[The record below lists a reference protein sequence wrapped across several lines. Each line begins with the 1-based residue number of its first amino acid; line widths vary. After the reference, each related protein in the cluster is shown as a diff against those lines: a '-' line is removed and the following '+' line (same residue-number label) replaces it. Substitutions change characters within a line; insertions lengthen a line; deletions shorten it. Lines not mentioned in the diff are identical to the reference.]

1 MFIIEDRGDMI
12 AMTQEERVYEDPDK
26 YRIEDEYKDPNEECE
41 CGEPKKVQEL
51 FCNNCEK
58 YLQDKLQE
66 HLKTYSRT
74 ELEYI
79 NEILDGEYIPDYV
92 LGKEE

>member
-1 MFIIEDRGDMI
+1 M
-12 AMTQEERVYEDPDK
+12 EERVYEDPDK
-26 YRIEDEYKDPNEECE
+26 YRIDDEPINVDEICE
-41 CGEPKKVQEL
+41 CGNEKRVQEL
-51 FCNNCEK
+51 FCNKCQK
-58 YLQDKLQE
+58 YLYDILQE

-92 LGKEE
+92 LGKED

>member
-1 MFIIEDRGDMI
+1 M
-12 AMTQEERVYEDPDK
+12 EERIYEDPDK
-26 YRIEDEYKDPNEECE
+26 YRVEDEETNLDEICD
-41 CGEPKKVQEL
+41 CGRDKKVQEL
-51 FCNNCEK
+51 FCNNCQK

-79 NEILDGEYIPDYV
+79 NEILEGEYIPDYV
-92 LGKEE
+92 LGKED

>member
-1 MFIIEDRGDMI
+1 MKYEEDLDDLIENDLVI
-12 AMTQEERVYEDPDK
+12 NL
-26 YRIEDEYKDPNEECE
+26 NEECE
-41 CGEPKKVQEL
+41 CGEPKRVQEL
-51 FCNNCEK
+51 FCNKCQK

-92 LGKEE
+92 LGKEEEDV